1 MSSQRNNEDA
11 PSNQKQTP
19 TFAEV
24 KQSQSDD
31 NTAQPEE
38 ELSQTL
44 GSFTQQQNDCTQTD
58 KHHAQL
64 KNESA
69 DAKTS
74 LAQSQNK
81 PEQTKNNLS
90 QSEEKSQQQNKL
102 SPQENQHFDPEDGL
116 FQREHHLAQQ
126 LKDQCDDS
134 GKEID
139 PSTSATIIQE
149 LGLIYRQRSP
159 DKFSLIKS
167 AGLLN
172 AAIIRK
178 PLNVSEIKED
188 LADLCRHVLQLA
200 EAANQKADLIEKAD
214 EIKAAFNQLRDE
226 VDQFLSNSKSAENE
240 TSAEGAQNEITT
252 KLDEDKIS
260 NIQSIQTKITDAYV
274 KTMADLC
281 EYCENVM
288 GKPPCQYTVMGMGSL
303 AREEATP
310 YSDFEHMITL
320 EQPNYR
326 PQHLDYFRW
335 FTLIF
340 HIVIL
345 NVQETIIPALRI
357 PSLNDKDSKLGD
369 WFFDSHTRGISL
381 DGMMPHA
388 SKYPLGRGP
397 TKNKPW
403 AVELIQP
410 LNNMLKYLGSESDL
424 KEGYHLS
431 DLLTKT
437 CFVYGSR
444 EIYDQFVEGI
454 KTHLHTK
461 TRQETRGEITTL
473 VKDDLDKFSTRF
485 CLAKLRNNDRI
496 NIKQMVYRSSTL
508 FIGAMG
514 RFHNI
519 SQNSCF
525 DIVKKMAEQNNITPQ
540 TKHSLLFAV
549 AIACEMRLRVY
560 MAHKSQHDLIE
571 IKADKGGIKNFLN
584 IAGQAN
590 TIRYFQIVYCLQCE
604 VAKMLRL
611 TKLHFYADPQLINIA
626 TCYAFG
632 VNAKYKS
639 ETSKIIWIIDDFSF
653 DDCLNQLGK
662 HLKSMQNCVE
672 NDKSENSVEMLEFIA
687 CHLKNSK
694 VYDEGLEFYKR
705 VLEFYQHQQATEVE
719 SGQFSASGISHSSS
733 SESVLARKPQDSS
746 QTHKEKQ
753 NSTNNEKNVAQTP
766 ANIGSCLQNMSKPAE
781 TLMHPEKSL
790 KVYQKVLLNEQTDP
804 DVASTLNNI
813 GSCLTHLHQ
822 YTEGLEYYQRS
833 LKIQQKISLNEETDP
848 DVAST
853 LNNIGNCLTELHEY
867 TEGLEYLQRSL
878 KIYQKISLNE
888 ETDPDVAMTLNN
900 IGNCLT
906 DLHQYTEGLEYYQRS
921 LKIQQKISLNEQT
934 DPDVA
939 RTLNNI
945 GICFQSLHQYTEG
958 LEYLQ
963 RSLKIKQK
971 ISLKEQTDP
980 DVASTLN
987 NIGICFQSLHQYA
1000 EGLEYLQRSLKIYQK
1015 ISLNEQT
1022 DPDVAW
1028 TLNNIG
1034 ICFQSLHQYTEGL
1047 ENLQRSL
1054 KFKQKISLN
1063 EQTDPDVARTL
1074 NNIGSCFQ
1082 SLHQYT
1088 EGLEYY
1094 QRSLKIYQKI
1104 SLNEQTDP
1112 GVAMTLNNI
1121 GNCLTNLHQYTE
1133 GLEYYQRSLNIK
1145 QKISLNE
1152 EADPDVASTLYNM
1165 GRCFY
1170 DLGQYV
1176 EALQYFQRSFL
1187 IYQNAGDDSGFAKEL
1202 HSIELCEIELQ

>member
-19 TFAEV
+19 AFAEV
-24 KQSQSDD
+24 KRSQSDD

-44 GSFTQQQNDCTQTD
+44 GSFTQQQNDCTHTN

-74 LAQSQNK
+74 LAQSQNIH
-81 PEQTKNNLS
+81 EQTKNNVS
-90 QSEEKSQQQNKL
+90 QSEEKSPQQDKL
-102 SPQENQHFDPEDGL
+102 SPQKNQNFDPEDEL
-116 FQREHHLAQQ
+116 FQREYQLAQQ

-149 LGLIYRQRSP
+149 LGLIYHQRSP

-178 PLNVSEIKED
+178 PLNVSDIKED
-188 LADLCRHVLQLA
+188 LADLCKHVLQLA
-200 EAANQKADLIEKAD
+200 EAANQKADLIEKAFK
-214 EIKAAFNQLRDE
+214 IKAAFNQLRNE
-226 VDQFLSNSKSAENE
+226 VEQFLSISK
-240 TSAEGAQNEITT
+240 SAEGAQNEITT

-403 AVELIQP
+403 AMELIQP
-410 LNNMLKYLGSESDL
+410 LNNMLKYLSSESDL

-444 EIYDQFVEGI
+444 EIYDQFVEGM
-454 KTHLHTK
+454 KTHLHSK

-485 CLAKLRNNDRI
+485 CLAKLRNDDRI

-508 FIGAMG
+508 FIGALG

-584 IAGQAN
+584 VAGQAN

-672 NDKSENSVEMLEFIA
+672 NDKSENSVKMLEIIA
-687 CHLKNSK
+687 RHLKNSK

-705 VLEFYQHQQATEVE
+705 VLEFYLHQQATEVE
-719 SGQFSASGISHSSS
+719 NGQFSASGISHSSS

-753 NSTNNEKNVAQTP
+753 NSPNNEKNVAQTP
-766 ANIGSCLQNMSKPAE
+766 ANIGGCLQNMSKPGE

-813 GSCLTHLHQ
+813 GSCLTELHQ

-833 LKIQQKISLNEETDP
+833 LKIKQKISLNEQTDP

-853 LNNIGNCLTELHEY
+853 LNNIGNCLTDLHRY
-867 TEGLEYLQRSL
+867 TEGLDYLQRSL
-878 KIYQKISLNE
+878 KIYQKISLNEETDPDVAMTLNNIGSCLTDLHQYTEGLEYYQRSLKIKQKISLNEQTDPDVASTLNNVGSCLTDLHQYTEGLEYYQRSLKIKQKISLNE

-921 LKIQQKISLNEQT
+921 LKIKQKISLNEQT

-939 RTLNNI
+939 MTLNNI
-945 GICFQSLHQYTEG
+945 GNCLTDLHQYTEG
-958 LEYLQ
+958 L
-963 RSLKIKQK
+963 
-971 ISLKEQTDP
+971 D
-980 DVASTLN
+980 
-987 NIGICFQSLHQYA
+987 
-1000 EGLEYLQRSLKIYQK
+1000 YLQRSLKIYQK

-1022 DPDVAW
+1022 DPDVA
-1028 TLNNIG
+1028 
-1034 ICFQSLHQYTEGL
+1034 
-1047 ENLQRSL
+1047 
-1054 KFKQKISLN
+1054 
-1063 EQTDPDVARTL
+1063 
-1074 NNIGSCFQ
+1074 
-1082 SLHQYT
+1082 
-1088 EGLEYY
+1088 
-1094 QRSLKIYQKI
+1094 
-1104 SLNEQTDP
+1104 
-1112 GVAMTLNNI
+1112 MTLNNI
-1121 GNCLTNLHQYTE
+1121 GNCLTDLHQYTE

-1145 QKISLNE
+1145 QKVSLNE
-1152 EADPDVASTLYNM
+1152 ETDPDVASTLHNM
-1165 GRCFY
+1165 GCCFY